1 MVQDKGSA
9 RGQGQ
14 LVERDS
20 LYWTAKYLQASSA
33 ASAAEPQWGLEG
45 GMTPLAAVFASKW
58 RQQVRDP
65 GQLEPGAHDAT
76 SDDATCDHTLPVLD

>member
-1 MVQDKGSA
+1 MQDKGSS

-20 LYWTAKYLQASSA
+20 LYWTAKYLEASSA
-33 ASAAEPQWGLEG
+33 AAASEPLWGLEG

-58 RQQVRDP
+58 RQQVCAALYSEQAGKGRP
-65 GQLEPGAHDAT
+65 QPLTASVLAGT
-76 SDDATCDHTLPVLD
+76 S